1 MKNTFVRSVRVSLA
15 FLLALAFVGGA
26 VVQGFAQSDTIQ
38 TTVPQLKNVF
48 AKDFRIGCL
57 LSYRNIGFPTD
68 PPVPG
73 QSAVATPN
81 GGYLIKFHMNNMSPG
96 NNMKPMYTV
105 NITSSA
111 AAYAAATTQPA
122 KDSINIHPIVAFNG
136 DMIAQLNWAAR
147 QGFTFRGHTLV
158 WHNQTP
164 AAFFLTGYSASGG
177 RVSKDT
183 MILRMDNYMH
193 EVFRLIHEGWPGL
206 LVAMDVVNEAIDDNT
221 GMVRRSGNDWYT
233 TFGDTTYVMKA
244 FEIAR
249 KYTLQYGENQI
260 KLYYNDYNTDTPK
273 KADGIVRL
281 CTPIFQAGLLDGIGM
296 QEHNSL
302 SYPTAQAFIATYNK
316 FAPICSEMSV
326 TELDVATGVAN
337 PSSAVLARQA
347 NQYGML
353 FKCFVERSA
362 LSGRGKIISVSKDGL
377 NDAYTFVANQA
388 TSLWDAQNKCKPAFF
403 AVVDVGMHYNTLDSL
418 ITFADTLKQ
427 SDYTTDSWSHFA
439 TMLTASTAARDSAY
453 SVSVSADT
461 ALGKAVDSLQAAING
476 LTKTVNGIPGAGDDA
491 PLTFV
496 LDQNYPNP
504 FNPTTVIRY
513 TVPAMSL
520 RATGARSV
528 RLVVYDVLGREVATL
543 VNETQAAGTYQ
554 IRFDGTRL
562 ASGIYVYQL
571 TSGGIAATRSMIL
584 MK

>member
-1 MKNTFVRSVRVSLA
+1 MKRIFVHAVRVLFAFLFTLA
-15 FLLALAFVGGA
+15 FLGGA
-26 VVQGFAQSDTIQ
+26 AVQGFAQSDTIQ
-38 TTVPQLKNVF
+38 TDVPQLKNVF
-48 AKDFRIGCL
+48 SKDFRIGCL

-73 QSAVATPN
+73 QSAVVTPN

-111 AAYAAATTQPA
+111 AAYTAATTQAA

-136 DMIAQLNWAAR
+136 DLIAQLNWAAR

-164 AAFFLTGYSASGG
+164 ATFFLTGYSSSGG

-206 LVAMDVVNEAIDDNT
+206 LVAVDVVNEAIDDNT
-221 GMVRRSGNDWYT
+221 GMVRRTGNDWYT

-249 KYTLQYGENQI
+249 KYTVQYGETQI

-281 CTPIFQAGLLDGIGM
+281 CGPIYQAGLLDGIGM

-302 SYPTAQAFIATYNK
+302 SSPTAQAFIASYTK

-326 TELDVATGVAN
+326 TELDVATGVAS
-337 PSSAVLARQA
+337 PSKAVLAQQA

-377 NDAYTFVANQA
+377 NDAYTFVTNQA

-427 SDYTTDSWSHFA
+427 SDYTTGSWSQFA
-439 TMLTASTAARDSAY
+439 SILAASTATRDREY

-461 ALGKAVDSLQAAING
+461 ALGNAVDSLQMAING
-476 LTKTVNGIPGAGDDA
+476 LVKSVNGVHEPAGDG
-491 PLTFV
+491 PLTFA
-496 LDQNYPNP
+496 LSQNYPNP
-504 FNPTTVIRY
+504 FNPSTVIRGQWSV
-513 TVPAMSL
+513 TSD
-520 RATGARSV
+520 V
-528 RLVVYDVLGREVATL
+528 RLQIYDVLGRQVATL
-543 VNETQAAGTYQ
+543 ADGRYPAGKYSFT
-554 IRFDGTRL
+554 FNANGL
-562 ASGIYVYQL
+562 ASGVYYYRLQAGS
-571 TSGGIAATRSMIL
+571 TTATKTMLLVR
-584 MK
+584 